1 MGVFIDLTGKRFGR
15 WTVIR
20 KTDLI
25 GNGKKPCVYW
35 LCKCDCGVTREV
47 MGSSL
52 RSGVSLSC
60 GCVQL
65 DYAKSNHNR
74 KTHGGCKERLFRVWR
89 GMIDR
94 CYYPSHNRYS
104 EYGGRGIYICEEWKN
119 NYSAFREWAILNGYD
134 EHAPRGD
141 CTIDRINV
149 DGPYEPKN
157 CKWANLKEQANNR
170 RKKGE
175 KINGSYKRK
184 IN

>member
-20 KTDLI
+20 KTDSI

-35 LCKCDCGVTREV
+35 LCKCDCGVMREV
-47 MGSSL
+47 TGSSL

-60 GCVQL
+60 GCLQL
-65 DYAKSNHNR
+65 DYIKSNHNR
-74 KTHGGCKERLFRVWR
+74 RTHGGSREDRLYRIWR

-119 NYSAFREWAILNGYD
+119 NYSAFREWALIAGYNPS
-134 EHAPRGD
+134 ASRGE
-141 CTIDRINV
+141 CTLDRIDVN
-149 DGPYEPKN
+149 GPYAPWN
-157 CKWANLKEQANNR
+157 CRWVDAKVQANNR

-175 KINGSYKRK
+175 NQIGN
-184 IN
+184 N